1 MDTQI
6 TLSQV
11 KDIPAV
17 RQAGL
22 LLALAA
28 AVALGIAG
36 FFWSLSPTYVTLYS
50 GLPDRDAAE
59 VVGSLRS
66 AQIPNEVDAVTG
78 AIKVPESRVREARMH
93 LATQGLPQT
102 TRPGIESINQNP
114 GFGTSQFVEGA
125 RYQHALEMEI
135 ARTISEL
142 RPVREAR
149 VHLALPKPSAFTRAR
164 QPASASVML
173 QLYPGRQME
182 RDQVAAIVHLVASSI
197 PDLATERVTVIDQTG
212 RLLTNNDPNDPNVL
226 AALQFEQR
234 RRLEETLVARIQ
246 QLLEPFAGPGR
257 VSAQVSV
264 DMDFSVIEEARESFV
279 PDPAKL
285 RSEQV
290 AESTSSAPP
299 NEGVPGAT
307 SNTPPGAEATA
318 AAEGPQS
325 ASRSATRN
333 FEMDRTVSHSRNDTG
348 RVQRI
353 TAAVLID
360 HVLSV
365 PDPAAAVATPD
376 PAADPAAD
384 PTADPAAAAAATTT
398 ALPALQPLSAE
409 QLAQVEQL
417 VKQAI
422 GFSDARG
429 DAVSVMNA
437 PFLREAPAPLDM
449 SVPLTEQPWFW
460 PLLKYGG
467 GLLLVILLIQFVVRP
482 VIRTLLGPA
491 PRRRD
496 EIAAD
501 EGDLPLLSGDTEG
514 GEDEAGVR
522 MLPGQVNN
530 TREQREAMVASARTL
545 DEKLQLARSTVAQ
558 DPKIVAQVVK
568 NWVAA
573 DA

>member
-384 PTADPAAAAAATTT
+384 PTADPAAAAAATTI

-437 PFLREAPAPLDM
+437 PFLREAPAPMDM

-467 GLLLVILLIQFVVRP
+467 GLLLVILLILFVVRP

>member
-1 MDTQI
+1 MDTQL

-36 FFWSLSPTYVTLYS
+36 FFWSLSPNYVTLYS

-59 VVGSLRS
+59 VVSALRG
-66 AQIPNEVDAVTG
+66 AQIPNEIDAVTG
-78 AIKVPESRVREARMH
+78 AIRVPEARVREARMH

-135 ARTISEL
+135 ARTVSEL

-173 QLYPGRQME
+173 QLYPGRQLE

-197 PDLATERVTVIDQTG
+197 PDLATERVTVIDQAG

-234 RRLEETLVARIQ
+234 RRLEDTLVARIQ

-290 AESTSSAPP
+290 AESTTSAPP

-307 SNTPPGAEATA
+307 ANTPPGADVAATGD
-318 AAEGPQS
+318 GPQS

-333 FEMDRTVSHSRNDTG
+333 FELDRTVSHSRNSSG

-365 PDPAAAVATPD
+365 PAATAAPVAADPAVD
-376 PAADPAAD
+376 PAADPA
-384 PTADPAAAAAATTT
+384 TDPATAPAAV

-437 PFLREAPAPLDM
+437 PFLREAPVPMDT
-449 SVPLTEQPWFW
+449 SIPLTEQPWFW

-467 GLLLVILLIQFVVRP
+467 GLLLVMMLILFVVRP
-482 VIRTLLGPA
+482 VIRTLLGPV

-496 EIAAD
+496 KIAAD
-501 EGDLPLLSGDTEG
+501 QGDLPLLSGETEG
-514 GEDEAGVR
+514 GEEEEGSVR
-522 MLPGQVNN
+522 MLSGQINN
-530 TREQREAMVASARTL
+530 ISEQREAMLASAKTL

>member
-1 MDTQI
+1 MNTQI

-28 AVALGIAG
+28 AIALGIAG

-66 AQIPNEVDAVTG
+66 AQIPNEIDAVTG
-78 AIKVPESRVREARMH
+78 AIKVPEARVREARMH

-102 TRPGIESINQNP
+102 TRPGIESINQSP

-135 ARTISEL
+135 ARTIGEL
-142 RPVREAR
+142 RSVREAR
-149 VHLALPKPSAFTRAR
+149 VHLAIPKPSAFTRAR

-173 QLYPGRQME
+173 QLYPGRQLE

-197 PDLATERVTVIDQTG
+197 PDLATERVTVIDQAG

-246 QLLEPFAGPGR
+246 QLREPFAGPGR

-264 DMDFSVIEEARESFV
+264 DMDFSVIEEARESFS

-333 FEMDRTVSHSRNDTG
+333 FEMDRTLVHSRNNTG

-365 PDPAAAVATPD
+365 PDAAAAT
-376 PAADPAAD
+376 AAD
-384 PTADPAAAAAATTT
+384 PTADPATDPATAPATATAAT
-398 ALPALQPLSAE
+398 LPAVQPLTAA

-422 GFSDARG
+422 GFSETRG

-437 PFLREAPAPLDM
+437 PFLREVPTPIDE
-449 SVPLTEQPWFW
+449 SVPLTQQPWFW
-460 PLLKYGG
+460 PLLQYGG
-467 GLLLVILLIQFVVRP
+467 GLLLVVMLILFVVRP
-482 VIRTLLGPA
+482 VIRTLLGPP
-491 PRRRD
+491 PRTARGL
-496 EIAAD
+496 AAD
-501 EGDLPLLSGDTEG
+501 EGELPLLSGETEG
-514 GEDEAGVR
+514 DALDHEG
-522 MLPGQVNN
+522 MPLLPGQVNN
-530 TREQREAMVASARTL
+530 TREQREAMVAAAKTL

-558 DPKIVAQVVK
+558 DPRIVAQVVK

>member
-1 MDTQI
+1 
-6 TLSQV
+6 
-11 KDIPAV
+11 
-17 RQAGL
+17 
-22 LLALAA
+22 
-28 AVALGIAG
+28 
-36 FFWSLSPTYVTLYS
+36 
-50 GLPDRDAAE
+50 
-59 VVGSLRS
+59 
-66 AQIPNEVDAVTG
+66 
-78 AIKVPESRVREARMH
+78 
-93 LATQGLPQT
+93 
-102 TRPGIESINQNP
+102 
-114 GFGTSQFVEGA
+114 
-125 RYQHALEMEI
+125 
-135 ARTISEL
+135 
-142 RPVREAR
+142 
-149 VHLALPKPSAFTRAR
+149 
-164 QPASASVML
+164 
-173 QLYPGRQME
+173 
-182 RDQVAAIVHLVASSI
+182 
-197 PDLATERVTVIDQTG
+197 
-212 RLLTNNDPNDPNVL
+212 
-226 AALQFEQR
+226 
-234 RRLEETLVARIQ
+234 
-246 QLLEPFAGPGR
+246 
-257 VSAQVSV
+257 
-264 DMDFSVIEEARESFV
+264 
-279 PDPAKL
+279 
-285 RSEQV
+285 
-290 AESTSSAPP
+290 
-299 NEGVPGAT
+299 
-307 SNTPPGAEATA
+307 
-318 AAEGPQS
+318 
-325 ASRSATRN
+325 
-333 FEMDRTVSHSRNDTG
+333 MDRTVSHSRNDTG

-376 PAADPAAD
+376 PTADPAAD

-437 PFLREAPAPLDM
+437 PFLREAPAPMDM

-467 GLLLVILLIQFVVRP
+467 GLLLVILLILFVVRP

>member
-1 MDTQI
+1 MNTSL

-17 RQAGL
+17 RQAGM
-22 LLALAA
+22 LLALAVAIA
-28 AVALGIAG
+28 AGIAL
-36 FFWSLSPTYVTLYS
+36 FFASLSPNFVTLFS

-59 VVGSLRS
+59 VVGSLRA
-66 AQIPNEVDAVTG
+66 AQIPHEIDSLTG
-78 AIKVPESRVREARMH
+78 AIAVPEAKLREARML

-102 TRPGIESINQNP
+102 SRPGIESINQNP

-135 ARTISEL
+135 ARTVSEL

-149 VHLALPKPSAFTRAR
+149 VHLALPKPSAFTRSR

-173 QLYPGRQME
+173 QLYPGRSMD

-197 PDLATERVTVIDQTG
+197 PDLAVERVTVIDQAG
-212 RLLTNNDPNDPNVL
+212 RLLTNNDPDDPSVL
-226 AALQFEQR
+226 AAMQFEQR
-234 RRLEETLVARIQ
+234 RRLEDTLVARIQ
-246 QLLEPFAGPGR
+246 QLLEPLAGPGR

-264 DMDFSVIEEARESFV
+264 DMDFSVIEEARESFT
-279 PDPAKL
+279 PDPSKL

-290 AESTSSAPP
+290 AESSNTAANS
-299 NEGVPGAT
+299 EGIPGAT
-307 SNTPPGAEATA
+307 ANTPPGTA
-318 AAEGPQS
+318 ADPAAAGGPQS

-333 FEMDRTVSHSRNDTG
+333 FEMDRTVSHSRNNSG

-365 PDPAAAVATPD
+365 PDPALAAVD
-376 PAADPAAD
+376 PAADPAAAAAS
-384 PTADPAAAAAATTT
+384 PIAASLPAA
-398 ALPALQPLSAE
+398 QPLSAE
-409 QLAQVEQL
+409 KLAQVEAL

-422 GFSDARG
+422 GFSDVRG
-429 DAVSVMNA
+429 DAVSVMNS
-437 PFLREAPAPLDM
+437 PFLREAVEPIDISEPLW
-449 SVPLTEQPWFW
+449 EQPW
-460 PLLKYGG
+460 LREVLRYAGG
-467 GLLLVILLIQFVVRP
+467 VLLVAMLILFVVRP
-482 VIRTLLGPA
+482 VIRGLFA
-491 PRRRD
+491 PPSRRRNPQD
-496 EIAAD
+496 D
-501 EGDLPLLSGDTEG
+501 DDMPLLSGQTEG
-514 GEDEAGVR
+514 EENGRG
-522 MLPGQVNN
+522 MPLLPGHVSN
-530 TREQREAMVASARTL
+530 TREQREAMMNAAQSL

>member
-1 MDTQI
+1 MNTSL

-22 LLALAA
+22 LLALAI
-28 AVALGIAG
+28 AVAVGIG
-36 FFWSLSPTYVTLYS
+36 LFFWSLSPNFVTLFNN
-50 GLPDRDAAE
+50 LPDRDAAE
-59 VVGSLRS
+59 VVEALRA
-66 AQIPNEVDAVTG
+66 AQVPYQVDAVSG
-78 AIKVPESRVREARMH
+78 AILVPEARLREARMK
-93 LATQGLPQT
+93 LASQGLPQSA
-102 TRPGIESINQNP
+102 RPGIESINQNP

-149 VHLALPKPSAFTRAR
+149 VHLAMPKPSAFSRAR

-173 QLYPGRQME
+173 QLYPGRNME

-197 PDLATERVTVIDQTG
+197 PDLAPERVTVIDQAG
-212 RLLTNNDPNDPNVL
+212 RLLTHNDPSDPNVV

-234 RRLEETLVARIQ
+234 RRFEENLVARIQ
-246 QLLEPFAGPGR
+246 QLLEPLAGPGR

-264 DMDFSVIEEARESFV
+264 DMDFSVIEEARESYQ

-290 AESTSSAPP
+290 AETSTSAPAQD
-299 NEGVPGAT
+299 EGIPGAT
-307 SNTPPGAEATA
+307 ANTPPGAAANAQAATGA
-318 AAEGPQS
+318 QT

-333 FEMDRTVSHSRNDTG
+333 FELDRTLTHTRNDTG

-365 PDPAAAVATPD
+365 QTAVD
-376 PAADPAAD
+376 PAADPDAAPD
-384 PTADPAAAAAATTT
+384 IAAAT
-398 ALPALQPLSAE
+398 LPAVQPLSAE
-409 QLAQVEQL
+409 QLAQVEAL

-422 GFSDARG
+422 GFSEARG

-437 PFLREAPAPLDM
+437 PFLRETPEPVDM
-449 SVPLTEQPWFW
+449 TVPLWEQPIVRDIAR
-460 PLLKYGG
+460 LVLGAG
-467 GLLLVILLIQFVVRP
+467 LVLLLIFAVLQ
-482 VIRTLLGPA
+482 PA
-491 PRRRD
+491 LRSLVNASGASASGTRRHARD
-496 EIAAD
+496 E
-501 EGDLPLLSGDTEG
+501 DLPLLTGETEDG
-514 GEDEAGVR
+514 HA
-522 MLPGQVNN
+522 MPILPAASTN

-545 DEKLQLARSTVAQ
+545 DEKLDLARSTVAQ

-573 DA
+573 DG

>member
-1 MDTQI
+1 MNTSL

-28 AVALGIAG
+28 AVALGIAL
-36 FFWSLSPTYVTLYS
+36 FFWSLSPNFSTLYS
-50 GLPDRDAAE
+50 NLPDRDAAE
-59 VVGSLRS
+59 VVEALRA
-66 AQIPNEVDAVTG
+66 AQIPYEMDQVSG
-78 AIKVPESRVREARMH
+78 AILVPEAQLREARMK
-93 LATQGLPQT
+93 LAAQGLPQSA
-102 TRPGIESINQNP
+102 RPGIESINENP

-149 VHLALPKPSAFTRAR
+149 VHLAMPKPSAFTRAR

-173 QLYPGRQME
+173 QLYPGRSME

-197 PDLATERVTVIDQTG
+197 PDLATERVTVIDQAG
-212 RLLTNNDPNDPNVL
+212 RLLTNNDPNDPNVV
-226 AALQFEQR
+226 AAVQFEQR
-234 RRLEETLVARIQ
+234 RRFEENLVARIQ
-246 QLLEPFAGPGR
+246 ALLEPLAGPGR

-264 DMDFSVIEEARESFV
+264 DMDFSVIEEARESYQ

-290 AESTSSAPP
+290 AESTSTAPNQ
-299 NEGVPGAT
+299 NEGIPGAT
-307 SNTPPGAEATA
+307 ANTPPGAA
-318 AAEGPQS
+318 ANAQAGAAQS
-325 ASRSATRN
+325 ATRSATRN
-333 FEMDRTVSHSRNDTG
+333 FEMDRTLTHSRSDTG

-365 PDPAAAVATPD
+365 PAA
-376 PAADPAAD
+376 
-384 PTADPAAAAAATTT
+384 ADPAAAADPTAAAAPAPATAAAAT
-398 ALPALQPLSAE
+398 LPAVQPLSAE
-409 QLAQVEQL
+409 QLAQVEAL

-422 GFSDARG
+422 GFNETRG

-437 PFLREAPAPLDM
+437 PFLRETPVPIDM
-449 SVPLTEQPWFW
+449 TVPLWEQPIVRDIARNV
-460 PLLKYGG
+460 LGAGLV
-467 GLLLVILLIQFVVRP
+467 LLLIFAVVRP
-482 VIRTLLGPA
+482 ALRSLVGPSTRTT
-491 PRRRD
+491 
-496 EIAAD
+496 AAATAQGNA
-501 EGDLPLLSGDTEG
+501 GDDYPLLTGETENGSG
-514 GEDEAGVR
+514 
-522 MLPGQVNN
+522 MPILPGTVSN

-545 DEKLQLARSTVAQ
+545 DEKLELARSTVAQ

-573 DA
+573 DG